1 MFPDRRTF
9 LRSLAATRWS
19 AFETAYGPALLV
31 PWWLAIFRFA
41 PTRCATMAGH
51 KLWGSLC
58 HQHAYISSAA
68 LPAAPFIIDVLGRQQ
83 APVVEEAL
91 DIMLGFIRCTVPSM
105 VDAPPWHSE
114 VRTIV
119 LSAGPTV
126 RRLAAGADPSVADMA
141 RMLLF
146 EAGIVAT

>member
-1 MFPDRRTF
+1 MVGIRDG
-9 LRSLAATRWS
+9 LRPCGS
-19 AFETAYGPALLV
+19 GALVARDLQIR
-31 PWWLAIFRFA
+31 ADKMRNHGRA
-41 PTRCATMAGH
+41 

-68 LPAAPFIIDVLGRQQ
+68 LPAAPFIIAVLGRQQ

-114 VRTIV
+114 LRTIV
-119 LSAGPTV
+119 LSAGPSV